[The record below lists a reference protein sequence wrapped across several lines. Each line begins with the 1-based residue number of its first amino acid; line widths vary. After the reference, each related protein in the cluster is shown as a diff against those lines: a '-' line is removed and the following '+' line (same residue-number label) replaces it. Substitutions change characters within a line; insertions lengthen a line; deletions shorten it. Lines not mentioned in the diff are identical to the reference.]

1 MTKKIALAAVTA
13 ISLGFTAVAPA
24 SASFGGGGFSPT
36 TPPPEPVPEPLT
48 ILGSLAVG
56 GGIVAKKIAD
66 AKKG

>member
-24 SASFGGGGFSPT
+24 SATGGLPSAVPD
-36 TPPPEPVPEPLT
+36 PEPVPEPLT

-56 GGIVAKKIAD
+56 GGIVAKKFTD
-66 AKKG
+66 AKKK